1 MEIALYTAMTAAEF
15 EKSKGISFK
24 MAWMA
29 CHFSSYGTGLS
40 NIPKQLPP
48 GSLLI
53 VNDRTPICG
62 HDPALIASQ
71 LAETVEELKCSGI
84 LLDFQRP
91 GADAV
96 AEAVSTL
103 SYKVAMPPAYA
114 KELRCAVFLPPPP
127 LTLPLAA
134 HIAPWEGREIWLEAV
149 TEQSC
154 IRVSTE
160 GSREIEETPFPCP
173 HVDETLH
180 CRHGMDIQPN
190 HIDFHLHRDLDQL
203 SALMEEGKTL
213 GITQYVGL
221 YQQLGS
227 FSSQA
232 TAQETARFQL

>member
-15 EKSKGISFK
+15 EKADAISFK

-62 HDPALIASQ
+62 HDPALIAAQ
-71 LAETVEELKCSGI
+71 LAETAEGLKCSGI
-84 LLDFQRP
+84 LLDFQRS
-91 GADAV
+91 GAEAV
-96 AEAVSTL
+96 ADAVSTL
-103 SYKVAMPPAYA
+103 SCKVAMTPAYA
-114 KELRCAVFLPPPP
+114 KDSACAVFLPPPP

-134 HIAPWEGREIWLEAV
+134 HIAPWEGREIWLEVA

-160 GSREIEETPFPCP
+160 GSRKIEVAPFPCP
-173 HVDETLH
+173 HVDKTLH
-180 CRHGMDIQPN
+180 CRYGMDIRPGY
-190 HIDFHLHRDLDQL
+190 IDFHLSRDLDQL
-203 SALMEEGKTL
+203 SSLMEEGKNL